1 MAVDTWH
8 THVCIPCSNIIVFC
22 IAISTIILDYVYIH
36 NAFRNDL
43 QSIITS
49 CEEDKFAIGDL
60 EQWKEILDLHSR
72 VEDEIIVV
80 ALQARLKQKKD
91 SNHDD
96 IPEELLSGNGHDTVK
111 QLISKS
117 LECSDNLERMKLLK
131 ELAVELDN
139 HLKIEEETMIHLLIE
154 NFTKRELW
162 ALDSFIVV
170 RVLISD
176 CILHS
181 LYLCTKS
188 YYYSDYVFMCRI
200 PNLDIVIRILL
211 SK

>member
-1 MAVDTWH
+1 MIVSTQYIVVY
-8 THVCIPCSNIIVFC
+8 TLGVLTYVFSCSNIIVFC
-22 IAISTIILDYVYIH
+22 IVISTIILDYVYIH

-49 CEEDKFAIGDL
+49 CEEDKFTKGDL

-80 ALQARLKQKKD
+80 ALQARLKQQKKD
-91 SNHDD
+91 SNVDD
-96 IPEELLSGNGHDTVK
+96 IPEELLSGHGHDSVK

-117 LECSDNLERMKLLK
+117 LECSDNMERLKLLK

-139 HLKIEEETMIHLLIE
+139 HLKMEEETMMHLLIE
-154 NFTKRELW
+154 NFTRRELW

-170 RVLISD
+170 RVTNIR
-176 CILHS
+176 
-181 LYLCTKS
+181 LYFTLCTCALK
-188 YYYSDYVFMCRI
+188 VI
-200 PNLDIVIRILL
+200 IILIRIHM
-211 SK
+211 